1 MRLIDQVFGGSP
13 FGPLVD
19 HAKKVHE
26 CVKLVRPL
34 LEAMAEEDYEK
45 VHELQDKVSKLEYE
59 ADQVKHSIREALP
72 RRFFLPVA
80 RKDFDKFLSKMDGIA
95 DSVEDFAV
103 VLMIRKTKIHP
114 DIRKDF
120 FDFVDQIVLVSE
132 NLLQAAEELENLVE
146 TSFSGAE
153 AKVVLD
159 RVDGLGADEWKAD
172 RMQREISMKIHNM
185 EDDLDPITIMFYGKM
200 LETLSA
206 VANGAENTG
215 DLLREMI
222 VKG

>member
-26 CVKLVRPL
+26 CVKLVKPL
-34 LEAMAEEDYEK
+34 LEAIVEENYEE
-45 VHELQDKVSKLEYE
+45 VHHLQDKVSRLEYE
-59 ADQVKHSIREALP
+59 ADQVKHQIREALP

-103 VLMIRKTKIHP
+103 VLMIRKTKIHT
-114 DIRKDF
+114 DIRKEL
-120 FDFVDQIVLVSE
+120 FDFVEQVVLTSE

-159 RVDGLGADEWKAD
+159 RLNSLGEDEWKAD
-172 RMQREISMKIHNM
+172 RMQRQISMKIHNM
-185 EDDLDPITIMFYGKM
+185 EEDLDPITIMFYEKM
-200 LETLSA
+200 LGTLSE